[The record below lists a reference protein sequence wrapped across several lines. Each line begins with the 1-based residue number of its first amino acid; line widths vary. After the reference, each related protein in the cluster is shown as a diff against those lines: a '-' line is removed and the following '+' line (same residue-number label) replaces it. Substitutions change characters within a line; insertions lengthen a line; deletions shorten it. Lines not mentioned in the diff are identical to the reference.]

1 MVSKIKCTQDSE
13 VGNEGSD
20 QMVVRPETG
29 ISEGGQGQPLST
41 PKFLV
46 SVSASLVNAKPHPG
60 VEGTSPV
67 ILRKGLGGGVFHL
80 SNVCRA
86 R

>member
-1 MVSKIKCTQDSE
+1 MVSKIKYTQDSE

-20 QMVVRPETG
+20 QVVRPETG

-80 SNVCRA
+80 SKVCRA